1 MQSGIRIFLFLFFG
15 LWINSLDAQIKTIPY
30 QQLPTSGGS
39 PTGSNMFFGASMSAS
54 TLTISFAGPSDRWI
68 AIGFGTAMPNTDA
81 LIYSVG
87 QSVSPHPLG
96 WNDYYI
102 SSYSGSGVANDA
114 IQNWTILSNNVASGQ
129 RTVVATRTLNTGD
142 ANDAVIQYTAAA
154 LSVVWARS
162 SSPDYTIAYHGS
174 TNRANNISLPW
185 LVAPTA
191 SFVVNSSSVCS
202 GSSVSFTNQS
212 TGGQLSYLWN
222 FQGGSPATSTLANPI
237 VSYASPGTYSVSLVA
252 TNSLGTNTYSQN
264 NFISVTPTVAPGIT
278 ILQISG
284 SNPMCAGANISFS
297 ASPGNG
303 GNAPVYQWKVNG
315 VSAGTNS
322 PLFTTNTFTN
332 TSVVNCVM
340 TSNAL
345 CSSPLTASSSVI
357 SVTVNSTAPSS
368 ISIGLSSGSNPMCSG
383 ATTGFSAS
391 PFNGGNAPVY
401 QWKVNNI
408 NAGNNSPNFTS
419 AAFLNG
425 DQVTCE
431 LSSNSTCASNTLGL
445 SNAIT
450 MSVSSVLVPS
460 VSVSI
465 AQGSNP
471 TCAGSPLS
479 FSASVVN
486 GGLAPAYQWQVNGA
500 SVGNNSPLYS
510 TILNNS
516 STITCLMISSSSC
529 ANPQSVLSSA
539 LAFTVNPIP
548 PIPGITASGSLSFC
562 EGDSVILFSSSP
574 TGNIW
579 SNGANTSSILV
590 NTSGTYTVT
599 QTTNSCM
606 SLPSLPV
613 SVSVHP
619 LPVCSI
625 APVGPFCV
633 EDAPVVLQGLPA
645 GGAFSGT
652 GVNGN
657 VFTPSLSPPG
667 NVSLLYQYTDANNC
681 QDTSLFTVMVSEC
694 LGLSGEKSQR
704 ESVLVYPNPASGL
717 LHVHSALSEIKIIR
731 IINLNGKEVLHEF
744 LTENSTQYILNLSS
758 LANGIYS
765 MKVDF
770 GEQTNTYKLC
780 VMK

>member
-1 MQSGIRIFLFLFFG
+1 
-15 LWINSLDAQIKTIPY
+15 
-30 QQLPTSGGS
+30 
-39 PTGSNMFFGASMSAS
+39 
-54 TLTISFAGPSDRWI
+54 
-68 AIGFGTAMPNTDA
+68 
-81 LIYSVG
+81 
-87 QSVSPHPLG
+87 
-96 WNDYYI
+96 
-102 SSYSGSGVANDA
+102 
-114 IQNWTILSNNVASGQ
+114 
-129 RTVVATRTLNTGD
+129 
-142 ANDAVIQYTAAA
+142 
-154 LSVVWARS
+154 
-162 SSPDYTIAYHGS
+162 
-174 TNRANNISLPW
+174 
-185 LVAPTA
+185 
-191 SFVVNSSSVCS
+191 
-202 GSSVSFTNQS
+202 
-212 TGGQLSYLWN
+212 
-222 FQGGSPATSTLANPI
+222 
-237 VSYASPGTYSVSLVA
+237 
-252 TNSLGTNTYSQN
+252 
-264 NFISVTPTVAPGIT
+264 
-278 ILQISG
+278 
-284 SNPMCAGANISFS
+284 
-297 ASPGNG
+297 
-303 GNAPVYQWKVNG
+303 
-315 VSAGTNS
+315 
-322 PLFTTNTFTN
+322 
-332 TSVVNCVM
+332 
-340 TSNAL
+340 
-345 CSSPLTASSSVI
+345 
-357 SVTVNSTAPSS
+357 
-368 ISIGLSSGSNPMCSG
+368 
-383 ATTGFSAS
+383 
-391 PFNGGNAPVY
+391 VY

-625 APVGPFCV
+625 PVGPFCV